1 MKARMRSVKVSVT
14 PTGLVVLFLGIA
26 LTAQAQPL
34 TRTVIGY
41 SAIQAPVVPLWLAEE
56 QGLFKKYGVDPRLV
70 FIRTTSVHMAGL
82 ISGQIDISYGGATG
96 VLPTVGSGVD
106 LKFIAT
112 LSSRLTHVLVVRP
125 EIQRPRDLQGKRVG
139 VVSIGGTQWITT
151 KLGLE
156 HLELDEQRNA
166 IRLLAIGDQS
176 VLRTALEA
184 GSIEAAFLNGAMA
197 EELKAKGFR
206 VLVDLYGANIKTVG
220 SGVIVKAAEI
230 QKSREP
236 AMNVLK
242 AVVEGL
248 AFVKSP
254 AHKSTVLKTLMNRLR
269 LSDLSVAEE
278 GYRYLQRDLDVSLV
292 TPLEGLQNLQR
303 VMRAYSPRLGDI
315 NVAQL
320 IDNSFIKSLSEA
332 GFLEKTFAAYGVK

>member
-1 MKARMRSVKVSVT
+1 
-14 PTGLVVLFLGIA
+14 VVALFLGIA

-56 QGLFKKYGVDPRLV
+56 QGLFKKYGLDPRLV

-125 EIQRPRDLQGKRVG
+125 EIQRPRDLQGNRVG
-139 VVSIGGTQWITT
+139 VSIGGTQWITT

-156 HLELDEQRNA
+156 HLEVDEQRNA

-206 VLVDLYGANIKTVG
+206 VLVDLHGANIKTVG
-220 SGVIVKAAEI
+220 SGIIVKAAEI

-254 AHKSTVLKTLMNRLR
+254 ARKSTVLKTLMNRLR

-303 VMRAYSPRLGDI
+303 FMRAYSPRLGDI

-320 IDNSFIKSLSEA
+320 IDNSFISSLAET

>member
-1 MKARMRSVKVSVT
+1 MISANLSVKISGFVA
-14 PTGLVVLFLGIA
+14 LFLAIA
-26 LTAQAQPL
+26 WSAQAQTL

-41 SAIQAPVVPLWLAEE
+41 SAIQAPVVPLWLADE
-56 QGLFKKYGVDPRLV
+56 QGLFRKYGVDPRLV

-112 LSSRLTHVLVVRP
+112 LSSRLTHMLVVRP
-125 EIQRPRDLQGKRVG
+125 EIQKPRDLLGKRVG

-156 HLELDEQRNA
+156 HLELDEQRNS

-184 GSIEAAFLNGAMA
+184 GAIDAAFLNGAMA

-206 VLVDLYGANIKTVG
+206 VLVDLHGANLKTVG
-220 SGVIVKAAEI
+220 SGIIVKTAEI
-230 QKSREP
+230 QKSREQ
-236 AMNVLK
+236 ATNVLK

-254 AHKSTVLKTLMNRLR
+254 AHKSTVLKILMNRLR

-278 GYRYLQRDLDVSLV
+278 GYRYLQRDLDISLV

-303 VMRAYSPRLGDI
+303 FMRAYSPRLGDI

-320 IDNSFIKSLSEA
+320 IDNSFIRSLTET

>member
-14 PTGLVVLFLGIA
+14 PTGLVALFLGIA

-41 SAIQAPVVPLWLAEE
+41 LAIQAPVVPLWLAEE

-156 HLELDEQRNA
+156 HLEVDEQRNA

-197 EELKAKGFR
+197 EELKAKGFACWWIYTAPTSKPS
-206 VLVDLYGANIKTVG
+206 V
-220 SGVIVKAAEI
+220 
-230 QKSREP
+230 P
-236 AMNVLK
+236 ASSSKPPRFRNPV
-242 AVVEGL
+242 
-248 AFVKSP
+248 
-254 AHKSTVLKTLMNRLR
+254 NRR
-269 LSDLSVAEE
+269 
-278 GYRYLQRDLDVSLV
+278 
-292 TPLEGLQNLQR
+292 
-303 VMRAYSPRLGDI
+303 
-315 NVAQL
+315 
-320 IDNSFIKSLSEA
+320 
-332 GFLEKTFAAYGVK
+332 

>member
-1 MKARMRSVKVSVT
+1 VKARMRSVKVSVT
-14 PTGLVVLFLGIA
+14 PTGLVALFLGIA

-56 QGLFKKYGVDPRLV
+56 QGLFKKYGLDPRLV

-125 EIQRPRDLQGKRVG
+125 EIQRPRNLQGNRVG
-139 VVSIGGTQWITT
+139 VSIGGTQWITT

-156 HLELDEQRNA
+156 HLEVDEQRNA

-206 VLVDLYGANIKTVG
+206 VLVDLHGANIKTVG
-220 SGVIVKAAEI
+220 SGIIVKAAEI

-254 AHKSTVLKTLMNRLR
+254 ARKSTVLKTLMNRLR

-303 VMRAYSPRLGDI
+303 FMRAYSPRLGDI

-320 IDNSFIKSLSEA
+320 IDNSFISSLAET

>member
-1 MKARMRSVKVSVT
+1 MRSVKVSVT
-14 PTGLVVLFLGIA
+14 TTGFVALFLGIA
-26 LTAQAQPL
+26 FTAQAQPL

-56 QGLFKKYGVDPRLV
+56 QGLLKKYGVDPRLV

-125 EIQRPRDLQGKRVG
+125 EIQRPRNLQGNRVG
-139 VVSIGGTQWITT
+139 VSIGGTQWITT

-156 HLELDEQRNA
+156 HLEVDEQRNA

-206 VLVDLYGANIKTVG
+206 VLVDLHGANIKTVG
-220 SGVIVKAAEI
+220 SGIIVKAAEI

-254 AHKSTVLKTLMNRLR
+254 ARKSTVLKTLMNRLR

-303 VMRAYSPRLGDI
+303 FMRAYSPRLGDI

-320 IDNSFIKSLSEA
+320 IDNSFISSLAET

>member
-1 MKARMRSVKVSVT
+1 
-14 PTGLVVLFLGIA
+14 VVALFLGIA

-56 QGLFKKYGVDPRLV
+56 QGLFKKYGLDPRLV

-125 EIQRPRDLQGKRVG
+125 EIQRPRDLQGNRVG
-139 VVSIGGTQWITT
+139 VSIGGTQWITT

-156 HLELDEQRNA
+156 HLEVDEQRNA

-206 VLVDLYGANIKTVG
+206 VLVDLHGANIKTVG
-220 SGVIVKAAEI
+220 SGIIVKAAEI

-254 AHKSTVLKTLMNRLR
+254 ARKSTVLKTLMNGLR

-303 VMRAYSPRLGDI
+303 FMRAYSPRLEDI

-320 IDNSFIKSLSEA
+320 IDNSFISSLAET

>member
-1 MKARMRSVKVSVT
+1 
-14 PTGLVVLFLGIA
+14 
-26 LTAQAQPL
+26 L

-125 EIQRPRDLQGKRVG
+125 EIQRPRDLQGNRVG
-139 VVSIGGTQWITT
+139 VSIGGTQWITT

-156 HLELDEQRNA
+156 HLE
-166 IRLLAIGDQS
+166 
-176 VLRTALEA
+176 
-184 GSIEAAFLNGAMA
+184 IEAAFLNGAMA

-206 VLVDLYGANIKTVG
+206 VLVDLHGANIKTVG
-220 SGVIVKAAEI
+220 SGIIVKAAEI

-254 AHKSTVLKTLMNRLR
+254 ARKSTVLKTLMNRLR

-303 VMRAYSPRLGDI
+303 FMRAYSPRLGDI

-320 IDNSFIKSLSEA
+320 IDNSFISSLAET

>member
-1 MKARMRSVKVSVT
+1 
-14 PTGLVVLFLGIA
+14 LGIA

-125 EIQRPRDLQGKRVG
+125 EIQRPRDLQGNRVG
-139 VVSIGGTQWITT
+139 VSIGGTQWITT

-156 HLELDEQRNA
+156 HLEVDEQRNA

-206 VLVDLYGANIKTVG
+206 VLVDLHGANIKTVG
-220 SGVIVKAAEI
+220 SGIIVKAAEI

-254 AHKSTVLKTLMNRLR
+254 ARKSTVLKTLMNGLR

-303 VMRAYSPRLGDI
+303 FMRAYSPRLGDI

-320 IDNSFIKSLSEA
+320 IDNSFISSLAET

>member
-14 PTGLVVLFLGIA
+14 PTGLVALFLGIA
-26 LTAQAQPL
+26 LTAQVQPL

-41 SAIQAPVVPLWLAEE
+41 LAIQAPVVPLWLAEE
-56 QGLFKKYGVDPRLV
+56 QGLFKKYGLDPRLV
-70 FIRTTSVHMAGL
+70 FIRTTSVHIAGL

-156 HLELDEQRNA
+156 HLEVDEQRNA

-206 VLVDLYGANIKTVG
+206 VLVDLHGANIKTVG
-220 SGVIVKAAEI
+220 SGIIVKAAEI

-248 AFVKSP
+248 TFVKSP
-254 AHKSTVLKTLMNRLR
+254 ARKSTVLKTLMNRLR

-303 VMRAYSPRLGDI
+303 FMRAYSPRLGDI

-320 IDNSFIKSLSEA
+320 IDNSFISSLAET